1 MSKSGFLFWVIFS
14 SLMLNCNKKSANTET
29 TVATYMF
36 AKGADIGWLSEM
48 ESKGIKF
55 YTAGGEQQD
64 CVDLL
69 KQLGINSIRLRVWV
83 NPVNGWCGKQDVIN
97 QAVRATK
104 KGMKVLINFHYSDYW
119 ADPGKQNKPE
129 AWKSLSFPDLNA
141 AMAAHTRDVLNSLKS
156 NNVEPAWVQI
166 GNEINDGLLW
176 DDGRASRNMGQL
188 ASLVKSGCAAAKE
201 IFPQTKIIIHVSNGY
216 DNGLFRWLFDGL
228 AINGVVWD
236 VIGMSLYPSVND
248 WKLKNEQCLANM
260 LDMMSRYGKEIMIA
274 EVGMPVDQ
282 PAVCKQFISDLIA
295 KTRSLPGNKGL
306 GVFYWEPQCYNG
318 WQGYLLG
325 AFDNRGRPTVAM
337 EAFQ

>member
-1 MSKSGFLFWVIFS
+1 MYLFGVLFS
-14 SLMLNCNKKSANTET
+14 LLMLNCTKKSGNTET
-29 TVATYMF
+29 TVSVDFF

-104 KGMKVLINFHYSDYW
+104 KGMKVLIDFHYSDYW

-141 AMAAHTRDVLNSLKS
+141 ALGAHTRDVLNALKS

-176 DDGRASRNMGQL
+176 DDGRASRNMAQF
-188 ASLVKSGCAAAKE
+188 ASLVKTGCAAAKE
-201 IFPQTKIIIHVSNGY
+201 IFPQTKTIIHVSNGY

-228 AINGVVWD
+228 TINGVVWD

-295 KTRSLPGNKGL
+295 KTRSLPGNKG
-306 GVFYWEPQCYNG
+306 FKRIN
-318 WQGYLLG
+318 
-325 AFDNRGRPTVAM
+325 FDGGNKLKIIAIH
-337 EAFQ
+337 FNHS

>member
-1 MSKSGFLFWVIFS
+1 MFLFGVLFS
-14 SLMLNCNKKSANTET
+14 LMMLNCTKKSGNTET
-29 TVATYMF
+29 TVAGDFF

-104 KGMKVLINFHYSDYW
+104 KGMKVLIDFHYSDYW

-141 AMAAHTRDVLNSLKS
+141 ALGAHTRDVLNALKS

-176 DDGRASRNMGQL
+176 DDGRASRNMAQF
-188 ASLVKSGCAAAKE
+188 ASLVKTGCAAAKE
-201 IFPQTKIIIHVSNGY
+201 VFPQTKIIIHVSNGY

-228 AINGVVWD
+228 TINGVVWD

>member
-1 MSKSGFLFWVIFS
+1 MPKTTFFVTVLLCC
-14 SLMLNCNKKSANTET
+14 LMLSCNKKSGTDET
-29 TVATYMF
+29 VVATDSF

-55 YTAGGEQQD
+55 YNTNGQEKD
-64 CVDLL
+64 CIDLL
-69 KQLGINSIRLRVWV
+69 QQLGINSIRLRVWV
-83 NPVNGWCGKQDVIN
+83 NPVNGWCGKEDVVK
-97 QAVRATK
+97 QAIRASK
-104 KGMKVLINFHYSDYW
+104 KGMRILIDFHYSDYW

-129 AWKSLSFPDLNA
+129 AWKSHSFQDLQVSLA
-141 AMAAHTRDVLNSLKS
+141 THTRDVLNALK
-156 NNVEPAWVQI
+156 NNQVEPTWVQV

-176 DDGRASRNMGQL
+176 EDGRASRNMAQF
-188 ASLVKSGCAAAKE
+188 ASLVKSGCTATKE
-201 IFPQTKIIIHVSNGY
+201 IFPQTKVIIHISNGY
-216 DNGLFRWLFDGL
+216 DNSLFRWIFDGL
-228 AINGVVWD
+228 TQNGVTWD

-248 WKLKNEQCLANM
+248 WKIKNEQCLANM
-260 LDMMSRYGKEIMIA
+260 QDMMSRYGKEIMIA

-325 AFDNRGRPTVAM
+325 AFDNSGRPTAAM

>member
-1 MSKSGFLFWVIFS
+1 MYLFGVLFS
-14 SLMLNCNKKSANTET
+14 LLMLNCTKKSGNTET
-29 TVATYMF
+29 TVSVDFF

-104 KGMKVLINFHYSDYW
+104 KGMKVLIDFHYSDYW

-141 AMAAHTRDVLNSLKS
+141 ALGAHTRDVLNALKS

-176 DDGRASRNMGQL
+176 DDGRASRNMAQFV
-188 ASLVKSGCAAAKE
+188 SLVKTGCAAAKE
-201 IFPQTKIIIHVSNGY
+201 IFPQTKTIIHVSNGY

-228 AINGVVWD
+228 TINGVVWD

-325 AFDNRGRPTVAM
+325 AFDNRGRPTEAM
-337 EAFQ
+337 QAFQ

>member
-1 MSKSGFLFWVIFS
+1 MFLFGVLFS
-14 SLMLNCNKKSANTET
+14 LLMLNCTKKSGNTET
-29 TVATYMF
+29 TVSVDFF

-104 KGMKVLINFHYSDYW
+104 KGMKVLIDFHYSDYW

-141 AMAAHTRDVLNSLKS
+141 ALGAHTRDVLNALKS

-176 DDGRASRNMGQL
+176 DDGRASRNMAQF
-188 ASLVKSGCAAAKE
+188 ASLVKTGCAAAKE
-201 IFPQTKIIIHVSNGY
+201 IFPQTKTIIHVSNGY

-228 AINGVVWD
+228 TINGVVWD

-325 AFDNRGRPTVAM
+325 AFDNSGRPTAAM

>member
-1 MSKSGFLFWVIFS
+1 
-14 SLMLNCNKKSANTET
+14 
-29 TVATYMF
+29 
-36 AKGADIGWLSEM
+36 
-48 ESKGIKF
+48 
-55 YTAGGEQQD
+55 
-64 CVDLL
+64 
-69 KQLGINSIRLRVWV
+69 
-83 NPVNGWCGKQDVIN
+83 
-97 QAVRATK
+97 
-104 KGMKVLINFHYSDYW
+104 MKVLIDFHYSDYW

-141 AMAAHTRDVLNSLKS
+141 ALGAHTRDVLNALKS

-176 DDGRASRNMGQL
+176 DDGRASRNMAQF
-188 ASLVKSGCAAAKE
+188 ASLVKTGCAATKE
-201 IFPQTKIIIHVSNGY
+201 VFPQTKTIIHVSNGY

-228 AINGVVWD
+228 TINGVVWD

-325 AFDNRGRPTVAM
+325 AFDNRGRPTEAM

>member
-1 MSKSGFLFWVIFS
+1 MSRSMYLFGVLFS
-14 SLMLNCNKKSANTET
+14 LLMLNCTKKSGNTET
-29 TVATYMF
+29 TVSVDFF

-104 KGMKVLINFHYSDYW
+104 KGMKVLIDFHYSDYW

-141 AMAAHTRDVLNSLKS
+141 ALGAHTRDVLNALKS

-176 DDGRASRNMGQL
+176 DDGRASRNMAQF
-188 ASLVKSGCAAAKE
+188 ASLVKTGCAAAKE
-201 IFPQTKIIIHVSNGY
+201 VFPQTKIIIHVSNGY

-228 AINGVVWD
+228 TINGVVWD

-325 AFDNRGRPTVAM
+325 AFDNRGRPTEAM

>member
-1 MSKSGFLFWVIFS
+1 MSRSIFLFGVLFS
-14 SLMLNCNKKSANTET
+14 LLMLNCTKKSGNTET
-29 TVATYMF
+29 TVAGDFF

-55 YTAGGEQQD
+55 YNAGGEQQD

-129 AWKSLSFPDLNA
+129 AWKPLSFPDLNA
-141 AMAAHTRDVLNSLKS
+141 ALGAHTRDVLNALKS

-176 DDGRASRNMGQL
+176 DDGRASRNMAQF
-188 ASLVKSGCAAAKE
+188 ASLVKTGCTAAKE
-201 IFPQTKIIIHVSNGY
+201 VFPQTKIIIHVSNGY

-325 AFDNRGRPTVAM
+325 AFDNRGRPTEAM

>member
-1 MSKSGFLFWVIFS
+1 MYLFGVLFS
-14 SLMLNCNKKSANTET
+14 LLMLNCTKKSGNTET
-29 TVATYMF
+29 TVSVDFF

-104 KGMKVLINFHYSDYW
+104 KGMKVLIDFHYSDYW

-141 AMAAHTRDVLNSLKS
+141 ALGAHTRDVLNALKS

-176 DDGRASRNMGQL
+176 DDGRASRNMAQF
-188 ASLVKSGCAAAKE
+188 ASLVKTGCAAAKE
-201 IFPQTKIIIHVSNGY
+201 VFPQTKIIIHVSNGY

-228 AINGVVWD
+228 TINGVVWD

-325 AFDNRGRPTVAM
+325 AFDNRGRPTEAM

>member
-1 MSKSGFLFWVIFS
+1 MYLFGVLFS
-14 SLMLNCNKKSANTET
+14 LLMLNCTKKSGNTET
-29 TVATYMF
+29 TVSVDFF

-141 AMAAHTRDVLNSLKS
+141 ALGAHTRDVLNALKS

-176 DDGRASRNMGQL
+176 DDGRASRNMAQF
-188 ASLVKSGCAAAKE
+188 ASLVKTGCAAAKE
-201 IFPQTKIIIHVSNGY
+201 VFPQTKIIIHVSNGY

-228 AINGVVWD
+228 TINGVVWD

-325 AFDNRGRPTVAM
+325 AFDNRGRPTEAM
-337 EAFQ
+337 QAFQ

>member
-1 MSKSGFLFWVIFS
+1 MYLFGVLFS
-14 SLMLNCNKKSANTET
+14 LLMLNCTKKSGNTET
-29 TVATYMF
+29 TVSVDFF

-104 KGMKVLINFHYSDYW
+104 KGMKVLIDFHYSDYW

-141 AMAAHTRDVLNSLKS
+141 ALGAHTRDVLNALKS

-176 DDGRASRNMGQL
+176 DDGRASRNMAQFV
-188 ASLVKSGCAAAKE
+188 SLVKTGCAAAKE
-201 IFPQTKIIIHVSNGY
+201 IFPQTKTIIHVSNGY

-228 AINGVVWD
+228 TINGVVWD

-325 AFDNRGRPTVAM
+325 AFDNRGRPTEAM

>member
-1 MSKSGFLFWVIFS
+1 MSRSMYLFGVLFS
-14 SLMLNCNKKSANTET
+14 LLMLNCTKKSGNTET
-29 TVATYMF
+29 TVSVDFF

-104 KGMKVLINFHYSDYW
+104 KGMKVLIDFHYSDYW

-141 AMAAHTRDVLNSLKS
+141 ALGAHTRDVLNALKS

-176 DDGRASRNMGQL
+176 DDGRASRNMAQFV
-188 ASLVKSGCAAAKE
+188 SLVKTGCAAAKE
-201 IFPQTKIIIHVSNGY
+201 IFPQTKTIIHVSNGY

-228 AINGVVWD
+228 TINGVVWD

-325 AFDNRGRPTVAM
+325 AFDNRGRPTEAM
-337 EAFQ
+337 QAFQ